1 MADNF
6 NADAVRLVKPYIDKA
21 IKDAIDG
28 ALATALAENGDI
40 AEAIEEAVST
50 HAALTTGVHG
60 LT

>member
-1 MADNF
+1 MANNF

-21 IKDAIDG
+21 IKDAID
-28 ALATALAENGDI
+28 AALAENGDI
-40 AEAIEEAVST
+40 AKAIADAVST

>member
-1 MADNF
+1 MADHF

-21 IKDAIDG
+21 IKDALDK
-28 ALATALAENGDI
+28 ALAANGDI
-40 AEAIEEAVST
+40 AEAIADAVST

>member
-21 IKDAIDG
+21 IKDAIDKALG
-28 ALATALAENGDI
+28 ANGDI
-40 AEAIEEAVST
+40 TEAIADAVSE

-60 LT
+60 MT

>member
-21 IKDAIDG
+21 IKEALDN
-28 ALATALAENGDI
+28 ALAANGDI
-40 AEAIEEAVST
+40 AEAIADAVSD
-50 HAALTTGVHG
+50 HAALTKGVHG